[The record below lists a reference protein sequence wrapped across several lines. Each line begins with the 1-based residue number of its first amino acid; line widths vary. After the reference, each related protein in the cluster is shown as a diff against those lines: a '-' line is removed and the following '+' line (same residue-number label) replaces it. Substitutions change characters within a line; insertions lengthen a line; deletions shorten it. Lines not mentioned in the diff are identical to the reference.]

1 MNNLAEFDGLGGVE
15 TTKRIRS
22 SGANNAKELP
32 SNSAQCQVQT
42 ITNKIDANKSLKLSI
57 NLTQCSWV
65 SSGLHWP

>member
-1 MNNLAEFDGLGGVE
+1 MTLMLRRLNGSDHY
-15 TTKRIRS
+15 S